1 MKKQIRHML
10 PEIEYICNLSS
21 AEQNSHVK
29 TIKKEFLKVLIDILL
44 NVEKGALPV
53 SQEVIQQ
60 LKPHKRLI
68 LSLIAK
74 KTALKTRQ
82 NKLMKKGVFA
92 KIFCPLLPVLR
103 ELVE

>member
-1 MKKQIRHML
+1 ML
-10 PEIEYICNLSS
+10 PAIEYICNLSS

-53 SQEVIQQ
+53 SPQVIQQ
-60 LKPHKRLI
+60 LKPHKKLI
-68 LSLIAK
+68 LSLTAK
-74 KTALKTRQ
+74 KSGLKARQ
-82 NKLMKKGVFA
+82 KKLMKKGVFA
-92 KIFCPLLPVLR
+92 KVFCPLLPVLR